1 MSKGKML
8 ETTSETMEGLPRAF
22 AKNDRGYSKWV
33 FELRQKLYCK
43 AKQDPKYQFYT
54 LYGLVCREEVLK
66 AAWQMVSRNKGAPGA
81 DGLSIEKIQSSE
93 GGVGKFLADIRQD
106 LVNKTYEP
114 GVVRR
119 VHIPKS
125 NGKLRPLGIP
135 TVKDRVVQAAVLI
148 VIEPIFEADFLE
160 CSYGFRPGRSGHE
173 ALNEIQ
179 KEIRRG
185 SKEAYDADLESYFDT
200 IPHDKLIACVQRR
213 ITDGSIIKLIRQ
225 WLRAIVVEEPRDGG
239 GRTYKRPKC
248 GTPQGG
254 VISPLLAN
262 LYLHFFDLIFQRE
275 YQPGNWFN
283 ARLIRYADD
292 FVILAKKVD
301 AHMVGIIENILETRM
316 GLKIN
321 REKTRIRDL
330 RTKGNNLEFLGY
342 VYRKEKRKKW
352 SGYSTNML
360 PSPRSLKRIREKIHI
375 LTARNRTSVPI
386 TKVIKD
392 VNLLLEGWSQ
402 YFSVGYSAPA
412 YNAIDYYTY
421 ERMIKHL
428 NRRSQRGYRRPQG
441 VTWYRHLQQLGLKRL
456 SSKLRPC
463 VGLQ

>member
-1 MSKGKML
+1 MSKDKML
-8 ETTSETMEGLPRAF
+8 ETTSEIMEGLPRAF
-22 AKNDRGYSKWV
+22 AKNERGYSKWV

-43 AKQDPKYQFYT
+43 AKRDPKYQFYT
-54 LYGLVCREEVLK
+54 LYGLVCREEVIK

-93 GGVGKFLADIRQD
+93 GGVGKFLEDIRQD
-106 LVNKTYEP
+106 LLNKTYEP

-119 VHIPKS
+119 VHIPKA

-173 ALNEIQ
+173 ALIEIQ
-179 KEIRRG
+179 KQIKRG

-225 WLRAIVVEEPRDGG
+225 WLRAIVVEEPKDGG
-239 GRTYKRPKC
+239 GPTYKRPKC

-275 YQPGNWFN
+275 YPLGNRFN

-292 FVILAKKVD
+292 FVILAKKID
-301 AHMVGIIENILETRM
+301 THMVGIIENILETRM

-321 REKTRIRDL
+321 REKTKIRDL
-330 RTKGNNLEFLGY
+330 QTKGNNLEFLGY
-342 VYRKEKRKKW
+342 VYRKEKAWQRE
-352 SGYSTNML
+352 GYYQNML
-360 PSPRSLKRIREKIHI
+360 PSPTTLKRMREKINE
-375 LTARNRTSVPI
+375 LTGSDRSFVPI
-386 TKVIKD
+386 TKVIGKL
-392 VNLLLEGWSQ
+392 NLLLQGWSQ
-402 YFSVGYSAPA
+402 YYSLGFCAPA
-412 YNAIDYYTY
+412 YHAIDHHVAH
-421 ERMIKHL
+421 RLRKHL
-428 NRRSQRGYRRPQG
+428 QRRSQRAYRKPKD
-441 VTWYRHLQQLGLKRL
+441 VSWFRHFEQLGVNRL